1 MSEERCENK
10 VSSSA
15 MKSTDSKAAVV
26 AEERNSI
33 KEKPGALYRDSRQV
47 LEAKTPPNGFN
58 LCSFYDRRELELRMH
73 LRGFSAPQNQ
83 LHRSIIPQGRY
94 TEAHANVVQ
103 EGHAPS

>member
-1 MSEERCENK
+1 
-10 VSSSA
+10 

-26 AEERNSI
+26 AEKRNSI
-33 KEKPGALYRDSRQV
+33 KEKPGALYWDSRKV
-47 LEAKTPPNGFN
+47 LEAKTPPNGSN

-73 LRGFSAPQNQ
+73 RRGFSAPQNQ
-83 LHRSIIPQGRY
+83 PHRSMIPQGQY